1 MSTEEMYEDV
11 LTVDD
16 DSLSEEF
23 EDFIKGVYRDG
34 FNHGHHLVRFNIYDV
49 EERENKNEF
58 KDKITA
64 LCWEA
69 DDNYRQ
75 YSPFEFFCN
84 ELNNCE
90 DPEAAWNAYERG
102 IADGIEDELNAFV
115 TEKTGE

>member
-1 MSTEEMYEDV
+1 MIANEMYEDV
-11 LTVDD
+11 SSIDD
-16 DSLSEEF
+16 NLSEEF
-23 EDFIKGVYRDG
+23 KEFLQSVYQEG
-34 FNHGHHLVRFNIYDV
+34 FRHGQALVRFNINDI
-49 EERENKNEF
+49 EECEDENEF

-90 DPEAAWNAYERG
+90 NPEAAWDVYERG

-115 TEKTGE
+115 TEKTRE